1 MNARNPINEIISVIT
16 TIAFLLVFFSPI
28 LVSFFATIYNLV
40 RYLISKKDGK
50 DSLKYKNRIK
60 IALIIFVVAFA
71 LYFAFFYWLSVNWHM

>member
-1 MNARNPINEIISVIT
+1 MKDNPI
-16 TIAFLLVFFSPI
+16 TIAFEFLTLCVFLFIFFSPI
-28 LVSFFATIYNLV
+28 ILSFFATIYNLV

-50 DSLKYKNRIK
+50 DSLKYKKRIK